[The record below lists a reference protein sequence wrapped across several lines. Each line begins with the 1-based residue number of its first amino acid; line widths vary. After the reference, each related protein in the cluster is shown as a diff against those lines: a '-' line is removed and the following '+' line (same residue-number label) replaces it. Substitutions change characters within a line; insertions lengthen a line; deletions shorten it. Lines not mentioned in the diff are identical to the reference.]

1 MACLILSNGFVC
13 EMVCNLDG
21 EYPVASVHM
30 GVYTSSAL
38 LLASTGLRACGL
50 CVMCKTG
57 FQVEWHMQYSEVQLG
72 RLL

>member
-1 MACLILSNGFVC
+1 M
-13 EMVCNLDG
+13 
-21 EYPVASVHM
+21 ASVHM
-30 GVYTSSAL
+30 GVYTSSVL